1 MLAAFGIL
9 VAVGGLAIESV
20 AVAGATWYPI
30 RRRLPVRSLFQLQSL
45 GFFVFA
51 GGLVLLAMGL
61 KRG

>member
-1 MLAAFGIL
+1 MLAAFGFV

-20 AVAGATWYPI
+20 GVAGATWYPL
-30 RRRLPVRSLFQLQSL
+30 RRRLPVRSLFQLQSI